1 MENNIL
7 DGLAEKYG
15 TDKRILC
22 HGYTRP
28 YEKLFLPIRN
38 NVSNLIEAGI
48 CDGASLRTWRDY
60 FPLATI
66 HGLDIEQKSV
76 DCVNGEERIKATLKS
91 ACDKTYWESLDFKAD
106 IIIDDGSHV
115 VEEQMIMLRLAW
127 NSLKPGG
134 YYVIEDTHSSFH
146 DVYKQDK
153 SKKDGYYNE
162 LYDRILKQQA
172 YQTLQGD
179 WYITRDKFKH
189 QMDKISY
196 ETFGIYSFTSLII
209 FEKTTR

>member
-7 DGLAEKYG
+7 DSIADLHG
-15 TDKRILC
+15 TDKKILC
-22 HGYTRP
+22 HGYTRA
-28 YEKLFLPIRN
+28 YDKLFHPIRQDVKN
-38 NVSNLIEAGI
+38 IVEAGI

-60 FPLATI
+60 FPNATV
-66 HGLDIEQKSV
+66 HGLDIEQKAVDSV
-76 DCVNGEERIKATLKS
+76 ANEPRIKATLAS
-91 ACDKTYWESLDFKAD
+91 ATDASYWNSLGFQAD

-115 VEEQMIMLRLAW
+115 VEDQMIMIRLAW
-127 NSLKPGG
+127 NSLKYGG

-153 SKKDGYYNE
+153 TRKDGYYSE

-179 WYITRDKFKH
+179 WYITRDKFKS

-196 ETFGIYSFTSLII
+196 ETFGIYSFTSLLI
-209 FEKTTR
+209 FEKTAR